1 MIEYKLIKKNKGMI
15 GLMVRGHAFYAPMD
29 KDIVCAAVS
38 STCYTAVN
46 GCIKQVKSD
55 KDINVQVCKPGHFVF
70 TVIDTPE
77 TRALI
82 EATHLQ
88 LENIA
93 KQYPQC
99 FKH

>member
-1 MIEYKLIKKNKGMI
+1 MIEYKLIKKQEGKI
-15 GLMVRGHAFYAPMD
+15 GLMVRGHANYAP
-29 KDIVCAAVS
+29 KGQDIVCAAVS

-46 GCIKQVKSD
+46 GCISNVKD
-55 KDINVQVCKPGHFVF
+55 EKDICIQCCQPGHFVF
-70 TVIDTPE
+70 TVKDTPE

-88 LENIA
+88 LKNIA

-99 FKH
+99 FKK